1 MIRKEQKKTKTK
13 VCALLN
19 TKQIS
24 IGLAKRPTLVAD
36 LQRKDDKGFTKIWLI
51 YRISVAL
58 QSALQLKIIIVV
70 QAFIVKY
77 PSHSQ
82 NVRTLQIPKHKTDKS
97 PVVL

>member
-36 LQRKDDKGFTKIWLI
+36 LQRKDDKGFTKYDLYIEYL
-51 YRISVAL
+51 
-58 QSALQLKIIIVV
+58 
-70 QAFIVKY
+70 
-77 PSHSQ
+77 
-82 NVRTLQIPKHKTDKS
+82 
-97 PVVL
+97 